1 MASAIH
7 PLQIAACM
15 LLLHFGS
22 GTAGRS
28 ASVPS
33 CHALVCRP
41 RFASSM
47 HAKHMDGKGLVLTQK
62 RQLTRMLLRCCS
74 VDGETR
80 GPTAELQVGSV
91 SRSSFRPMP
100 SGWRSTVLVGQARVQ
115 PATVTMGGERHV
127 AEMMMPHSCHPSIQ
141 RIDQHRNCC
150 AELTTRSG
158 PRADS
163 PRRPHYCLLFHKC
176 RMCVVC
182 IAVSQ

>member
-1 MASAIH
+1 
-7 PLQIAACM
+7 M

-47 HAKHMDGKGLVLTQK
+47 HAKHLDGKGLVLTQK

-182 IAVSQ
+182 IAVSR